1 MENSETR
8 ILVAEDDEIVRS
20 LVVVC
25 LEDAG
30 FDVLDAPN
38 GVEALHLIGEPD
50 RIDLLVTDINMP
62 DPNGIAVAIRAQG
75 TYPDMK
81 VLFMSGESDKLAL
94 SGLKAGYRF
103 LPKPFTVPRLLA
115 AVDALLRGV

>member
-1 MENSETR
+1 MDNSKAR
-8 ILVAEDDEIVRS
+8 VLVAEDDEIVRS

-38 GVEALHLIGEPD
+38 GTEALHLIGEPD

-62 DPNGIAVAIRAQG
+62 DPNGIAVAISAQAA
-75 TYPDMK
+75 YPDMK

-94 SGLKAGYRF
+94 SGLNAYRF
-103 LPKPFTVPRLLA
+103 LQKPFTVPRLLA
-115 AVDALLRGV
+115 AVDALLRGG

>member
-1 MENSETR
+1 MDKLKAR

-20 LVVVC
+20 LVVAC

-38 GVEALHLIGEPD
+38 GTEALHLIGEPD

-62 DPNGIAVAIRAQG
+62 EPNGIAVAISAQNV
-75 TYPDMK
+75 YPDMK
-81 VLFMSGESDKLAL
+81 VLFVSGGPDELAL
-94 SGLKAGYRF
+94 SGLKASYRF
-103 LPKPFTVPRLLA
+103 LPKPFSVPSLLS
-115 AVDALLRGV
+115 AVDALIG